1 MPVIQEDDTFT
12 QVVQFEVEPDKQAAL
27 ISAIVAEVE
36 RWVRHRPGFVSST
49 FHASLDGRHV
59 LNYAQWRTEAA
70 FHAFTADPE
79 GERLGAAIRAVGP
92 SGGPNAVAYRVIRA
106 VTPVEDTAP

>member
-1 MPVIQEDDTFT
+1 MPTVAEDDTFT
-12 QVVQFEVEPDKQAAL
+12 QVVQFEVDPAKQGAL
-27 ISAIVAEVE
+27 IAAIMAEVE

-59 LNYAQWRTEAA
+59 LNYAQWRSEAD
-70 FHAFTADPE
+70 FRAFTDDPE

-92 SGGPNAVAYRVIRA
+92 SSGPKAVHYRVMRSIEPPRPA
-106 VTPVEDTAP
+106 